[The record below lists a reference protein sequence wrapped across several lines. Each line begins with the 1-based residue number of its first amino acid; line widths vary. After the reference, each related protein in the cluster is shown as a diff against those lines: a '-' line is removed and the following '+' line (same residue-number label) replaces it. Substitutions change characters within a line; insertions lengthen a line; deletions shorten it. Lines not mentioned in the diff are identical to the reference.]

1 MGKPGLMLI
10 LAFILILN
18 IYFISFVS
26 AEILINQP
34 KDLYNL
40 DDPIS
45 VPVTIK
51 SSNNV
56 NGFFSMTII
65 CNGKET
71 EIYKE
76 YVFLSA
82 GEEKKMTP
90 SILLM
95 PSLTGVTARDCKIK
109 AILNEDYALTN
120 DFKVS
125 NKISVNL
132 KTEQKEYSP
141 GENILIEG
149 DAIKENGQS
158 VDGYIEITSS
168 INEGQLSV
176 QNQKNTNESENQET
190 EFKITNQNIKAVDTV
205 NNGYFLV
212 NISLPQ
218 KTKAGEYQLSIK
230 VYEKNFEGFET
241 NTGTSNLKATVIH
254 IPTSLE
260 LIIENEKIEPGTNV
274 RAKAILHDQTG
285 EKIPSTSIITIKDD
299 KDRIKDKVVDKPT
312 DQFHE
317 YFIAKNE
324 PPTKW
329 KVTAVSG
336 EFTSESDFS
345 IMEKREIKAEII
357 NKTLIIT
364 NTGNVPYNKTVT
376 VKIGNEQVYLD
387 LNLGV
392 GESEKFKMSAP
403 DGEYDVEVLEDGNS
417 KITGRVMLT
426 GSSIG
431 IKKSSESKNLIK
443 YPLIWIFMILIL
455 GFIGF
460 MIFKK
465 GYKRS
470 FIGNANLAPKEK
482 PKKSDLKNSLI
493 ERNTAE
499 VSLSLKGDK
508 QPVKTLCLKIKNSEE
523 VKKANGKEV
532 IKNIT
537 DAATNSKAVFYEN
550 GDYIFFV
557 FSPSITKTLKNEMTA
572 INLAKKAKEVLDNNN
587 RIAKVKI
594 DYGISLNQG
603 EIIAKKEPDTL
614 KIMNLGNHTGAS
626 KRIATISK
634 EEILLSEEFNHQI
647 MSNVKTE
654 KQTDGSIVY
663 YSIKEFRGLR
673 DTEDNQK
680 FISNFLSKLERK

>member
-218 KTKAGEYQLSIK
+218 KTKAGEYWK
-230 VYEKNFEGFET
+230 V
-241 NTGTSNLKATVIH
+241 L
-254 IPTSLE
+254 L
-260 LIIENEKIEPGTNV
+260 
-274 RAKAILHDQTG
+274 
-285 EKIPSTSIITIKDD
+285 IPSGYWNLFSK
-299 KDRIKDKVVDKPT
+299 RAL
-312 DQFHE
+312 F
-317 YFIAKNE
+317 
-324 PPTKW
+324 
-329 KVTAVSG
+329 
-336 EFTSESDFS
+336 EFAT
-345 IMEKREIKAEII
+345 
-357 NKTLIIT
+357 
-364 NTGNVPYNKTVT
+364 
-376 VKIGNEQVYLD
+376 
-387 LNLGV
+387 
-392 GESEKFKMSAP
+392 
-403 DGEYDVEVLEDGNS
+403 
-417 KITGRVMLT
+417 
-426 GSSIG
+426 
-431 IKKSSESKNLIK
+431 KNLSR
-443 YPLIWIFMILIL
+443 F
-455 GFIGF
+455 
-460 MIFKK
+460 
-465 GYKRS
+465 
-470 FIGNANLAPKEK
+470 
-482 PKKSDLKNSLI
+482 NSQI
-493 ERNTAE
+493 NC
-499 VSLSLKGDK
+499 S
-508 QPVKTLCLKIKNSEE
+508 NS
-523 VKKANGKEV
+523 
-532 IKNIT
+532 
-537 DAATNSKAVFYEN
+537 
-550 GDYIFFV
+550 
-557 FSPSITKTLKNEMTA
+557 
-572 INLAKKAKEVLDNNN
+572 
-587 RIAKVKI
+587 
-594 DYGISLNQG
+594 
-603 EIIAKKEPDTL
+603 
-614 KIMNLGNHTGAS
+614 
-626 KRIATISK
+626 
-634 EEILLSEEFNHQI
+634 
-647 MSNVKTE
+647 SN
-654 KQTDGSIVY
+654 
-663 YSIKEFRGLR
+663 
-673 DTEDNQK
+673 
-680 FISNFLSKLERK
+680 